1 MVAGEG
7 PREHPRER
15 RREISAVRSIR
26 KMDFSAVELTEAQQ
40 AFAAELRAFLDEQL
54 TPEVYAGM
62 RERSSSYDE
71 GFYRALGAKGWLEP
85 RWRKEDGGAEL
96 DDVCVKILETELIK
110 RDAQIGL
117 LGTTNL
123 VWPALQASADPGL
136 WAELKP
142 QIAKGTVRIALGYTE
157 PDGGS
162 DIANAKTRA
171 VRDGE
176 EWVINGQKIFTSNVQ
191 YATHVFLITR
201 TDPALPKHKGMTM
214 FLVPTS
220 SPGFERQPLPTI
232 GDETTNVS
240 FYSDIRLP
248 DRYRIGEVNN
258 GWSVLHGPLDAEHHL
273 DGPASKLEEIGPG
286 EGIVRHLAK
295 SVDAALGWAKD
306 APDGNGPMIDDP
318 AFLAGIGHL
327 LTDMEASACTPTA
340 MGKIKGSDTVRL
352 GFEKLIDLVGPAAT
366 IPRGAEGAIGDGII
380 EFGHRQAQH
389 SAVPGGTVEVFRTI
403 VAQHDLGLPR
413 PDYPGRKVFLT
424 GERAAATA

>member
-1 MVAGEG
+1 
-7 PREHPRER
+7 
-15 RREISAVRSIR
+15 
-26 KMDFSAVELTEAQQ
+26 MDFSAVPLTEDQQ
-40 AFAAELRAFLDEQL
+40 AFAEEVRAFLDEHL
-54 TPEVYAGM
+54 TDKVKAGL
-62 RERSSSYDE
+62 RERSSTYDE
-71 GFYRALGAKGWLEP
+71 SLYLALGAKGWLFP
-85 RWRKEDGGAEL
+85 RWRKEDGGAGL
-96 DDVCVKILETELIK
+96 DDVRVKILETELPPNVM
-110 RDAQIGL
+110 
-117 LGTTNL
+117 LGTTAL
-123 VWPALQASADPGL
+123 CWPAVEKEGEPSLRD
-136 WAELKP
+136 ELKP
-142 QIAKGTVRIALGYTE
+142 GVANGTVRIAQGYTE

-171 VRDGE
+171 VRDGD
-176 EWVINGQKIFTSNVQ
+176 EWVINGQKIFTSNAQ

-201 TDPALPKHKGMTM
+201 TDPSLPKHKGMTM

-248 DRYRIGEVNN
+248 DRYRVGEVNN
-258 GWSVLHGPLDAEHHL
+258 GWSTLHGPLDAEHHL

-286 EGIVRHLAK
+286 EGIVRHLSQ
-295 SVDAALGWAKD
+295 SVDAALDWAKG
-306 APDGNGPMIDDP
+306 APDGNGPMIADK

-327 LTDMEASACTPTA
+327 LTEMEASGCTPTA

-352 GFEKLIDLVGPAAT
+352 GFEELIDLVGSAAT
-366 IPRGAEGAIGDGII
+366 IPYGADGAIGDGII
-380 EFGHRQAQH
+380 EYGHRVAQH

-424 GERAAATA
+424 GDRAAAAA

>member
-1 MVAGEG
+1 
-7 PREHPRER
+7 
-15 RREISAVRSIR
+15 
-26 KMDFSAVELTEAQQ
+26 MDFSVVALTEGQQ
-40 AFAAELRAFLDEQL
+40 AFAKEVRAFLDEHL
-54 TPEVYAGM
+54 TDEVKAGM
-62 RERSSSYDE
+62 RERSSTYDE
-71 GFYRALGAKGWLEP
+71 GFYLALGAKGWLWP

-96 DDVCVKILETELIK
+96 DDVRVKILESELPPNVM
-110 RDAQIGL
+110 
-117 LGTTNL
+117 LGTTAL
-123 VWPALQASADPGL
+123 CWPAVEKDGDPSL
-136 WAELKP
+136 RDELKP
-142 QIAKGTVRIALGYTE
+142 GVANGTVRIAQGYTE

-171 VRDGE
+171 VRDGD
-176 EWVINGQKIFTSNVQ
+176 EWVINGQKIFTSNAQ
-191 YATHVFLITR
+191 YATHIFLITR
-201 TDPALPKHKGMTM
+201 TDPSLPKHKGMTM

-258 GWSVLHGPLDAEHHL
+258 GWSTLHGPLDAEHHL

-286 EGIVRHLAK
+286 AGIVRHLAE
-295 SVDAALGWAKD
+295 SVDVALDWAKD
-306 APDGNGPMIDDP
+306 APDGNGPMIDDK

-327 LTDMEASACTPTA
+327 LTEMEASACTPTA

-352 GFEKLIDLVGPAAT
+352 GFEELIDLVGSAAT
-366 IPRGAEGAIGDGII
+366 IPHGAEGALGDGII

-389 SAVPGGTVEVFRTI
+389 TAVPGGTVEVFRTI

-424 GERAAATA
+424 GERAAATATA

>member
-1 MVAGEG
+1 
-7 PREHPRER
+7 
-15 RREISAVRSIR
+15 
-26 KMDFSAVELTEAQQ
+26 MDFSAVPLTEDQQ
-40 AFAAELRAFLDEQL
+40 AFAEEVRAFLDEHL
-54 TPEVYAGM
+54 TDKVKAGL
-62 RERSSSYDE
+62 RERSSTYDE
-71 GFYRALGAKGWLEP
+71 SLYLALGAKGWLFP
-85 RWRKEDGGAEL
+85 RWRKEDGGAGL
-96 DDVCVKILETELIK
+96 DDVRVKILETELP
-110 RDAQIGL
+110 ANVM
-117 LGTTNL
+117 LGTTAL
-123 VWPALQASADPGL
+123 CWPAVEKEGEPSLRD
-136 WAELKP
+136 ELKP
-142 QIAKGTVRIALGYTE
+142 GVANGTVRIAQGYTE

-171 VRDGE
+171 VRDGD
-176 EWVINGQKIFTSNVQ
+176 EWIINGQKIFTSNAQ

-201 TDPALPKHKGMTM
+201 TDPTLPKHKGMTM

-248 DRYRIGEVNN
+248 DRYRVGEVNN
-258 GWSVLHGPLDAEHHL
+258 GWSTLHGPLDAEHHL

-286 EGIVRHLAK
+286 EGIVRHLSQ
-295 SVDAALGWAKD
+295 SVDAALDWAKG
-306 APDGNGPMIDDP
+306 APDGNGPMIADK

-327 LTDMEASACTPTA
+327 LTEMEASGCTPTA

-352 GFEKLIDLVGPAAT
+352 GFEELIDLVGSAAT
-366 IPRGAEGAIGDGII
+366 IPYGADGAIGDGII
-380 EFGHRQAQH
+380 EYGHRVAQH

-424 GERAAATA
+424 GDRAAAAA